1 MYEPFYAF
9 ILKVFPEFEIDPT
22 RFDPFLECV
31 EIKKGEFLF
40 QAGDTCKV
48 IGFTLNGCVRV
59 FLLKDDRECTLSF
72 HTEYQSFGDYRSFL
86 KQQPTA
92 FFCEAIEHSKILLF
106 NHQAMR
112 FIEELPD
119 GQRFLRLH
127 AEGFA
132 SIMQS
137 KLLSLL
143 MDTPEER
150 YCKLFEEEPHLLD
163 RIPSYHLA
171 SYLGIKPESLSR
183 LKRRIYQ
190 RKIS

>member
-1 MYEPFYAF
+1 MYEPFYTF
-9 ILKVFPEFEIDPT
+9 ILKVFPEFNIDPIL
-22 RFDPFLECV
+22 FDPFLECV
-31 EIKKGEFLF
+31 EVNKGDFLF
-40 QAGDTCKV
+40 QAGDVCKF
-48 IGFTLNGCVRV
+48 IGFTLKGCIRV

-72 HTEYQSFGDYRSFL
+72 HTEHQSFGDYRSFL
-86 KQQPTA
+86 KQQPTS
-92 FFCEAIEHSKILLF
+92 FYCEAIERSKILMF

-119 GQRFLRLH
+119 GQKFMRLH

-132 SIMQS
+132 AMMQN
-137 KLLSLL
+137 KLVSLY

-150 YCKLFEEEPHLLD
+150 YCQLFESEPHIID
-163 RIPSYHLA
+163 RVPSYHLA

-190 RKIS
+190 KKIS